1 MRIGGFNGTITNT
14 SLHDVIQLI
23 CMGRGTC
30 RMSVT
35 SGVDAG
41 AIYFKAGEVVH
52 AESNTLQ
59 GEEAFYWILS
69 WELGIFAC
77 DESRSEKETIEESWD
92 FLLMESLRRLEAVR
106 NR

>member
-1 MRIGGFNGTITNT
+1 
-14 SLHDVIQLI
+14 
-23 CMGRGTC
+23 MG
-30 RMSVT
+30 VT
-35 SGVDAG
+35 SAADTG
-41 AIYFKAGEVVH
+41 AIYFRAGEVVH

-77 DESRSEKETIEESWD
+77 DESRPEKETIEGSWD
-92 FLLMESLRRLEAVR
+92 FLLMESLRRLETVR